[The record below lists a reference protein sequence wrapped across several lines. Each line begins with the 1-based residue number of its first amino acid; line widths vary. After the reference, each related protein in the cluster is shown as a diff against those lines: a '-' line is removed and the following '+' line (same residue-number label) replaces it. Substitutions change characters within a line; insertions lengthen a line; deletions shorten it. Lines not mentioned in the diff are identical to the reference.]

1 MFAKDKVSRSM
12 VDAVNNVLS
21 TEEVNEAAPIKEPT
35 ATGMRVY
42 GTSYGNSAKAKQDQT
57 KSSVDDMKEPTKK
70 DIEKDTKMY
79 KDNDNGVKN
88 NYKRK
93 STGDYFAGDYKK
105 KEEPR
110 YKSESTEYFKDKLIT
125 NYLEEDAK
133 FEQEL
138 HEVLKKDA
146 TAGDW
151 IHDFVHSDNPKF
163 AGKSTK
169 KRQKM
174 ALAAYYAKQRNEEVE
189 IDEASKPD
197 FLDMD
202 KDGNKKEPMKQ
213 AVKQSKMKEELKGNQ
228 KKIDKNHNNKI
239 DGQDLAILRAQK
251 EAYEPADSDVT
262 TDTLAGRQEGGK
274 SNAFT
279 SFKLKI
285 KGLTPKAPGI
295 EDSEKGMTSRKPHIG
310 HGGEVEIKK
319 GEVVGTFHK
328 EEATPP
334 KNTDIADKSYLKD
347 MGKKPTV
354 KSDLKNFGRFLAGK
368 KETNEETELEEAVSR
383 KDFQMVADLIKTHDN
398 HDKRKELA
406 THHAEIF
413 HRQNPRFDRAKFMK
427 AANVNEAKGPT
438 SQDDNVPF
446 EQPYQ
451 KIPADVKDKSGAVH
465 TPMSRARDLARSAM
479 KRLKTEMMGKAPG
492 NNG

>member
-1 MFAKDKVSRSM
+1 MFAKSKISQSM
-12 VDAVNNVLS
+12 IDAVNNVLS
-21 TEEVNEAAPIKEPT
+21 TEEVNEAKLINEASPIKEPT
-35 ATGMRVY
+35 STGMRVY

-57 KSSVDDMKEPTKK
+57 KSSVDDVKEPTKK

-79 KDNDNGVKN
+79 KDNDNGVKK

-110 YKSESTEYFKDKLIT
+110 YKSESAEFFKDKLIN

-174 ALAAYYAKQRNEEVE
+174 ALAAYYAKQRNEWNEEVE
-189 IDEASKPD
+189 IDE
-197 FLDMD
+197 
-202 KDGNKKEPMKQ
+202 
-213 AVKQSKMKEELKGNQ
+213 SKMKEELKGNQ

-251 EAYEPADSDVT
+251 EAYEPADGDVT
-262 TDTLAGRQEGGK
+262 TDALTGREEGGK
-274 SNAFT
+274 SNDVK

-285 KGLTPKAPGI
+285 KGLTPKVPGI
-295 EDSEKGMTSRKPHIG
+295 VDPEKEMTSRKPHIG
-310 HGGEVEIKK
+310 NGGEVEIKK

-328 EEATPP
+328 EEVELDEETPA

-347 MGKKPTV
+347 MGKKPTI
-354 KSDLKNFGRFLAGK
+354 KSDLKNFKNFLTGK

-383 KDFQMVADLIKTHDN
+383 KDFQLVADLIKTHDN

-406 THHAEIF
+406 AHHAEIF

-427 AANVNEAKGPT
+427 AANVNEGKAPET
-438 SQDDNVPF
+438 DSVPF
-446 EQPYQ
+446 EQPYNTTSDPV
-451 KIPADVKDKSGAVH
+451 IVDKSGAKH
-465 TPMSRARDLARSAM
+465 TPMSRARDLARAAM
-479 KRLKTEMMGKAPG
+479 KKVKSEMLGVAPG